1 MSNVLG
7 WALATPIDVH
17 RGVPLPAARFV
28 VLAVPIAA
36 LAFYVFVVRTRRK

>member
-1 MSNVLG
+1 VWKVLG
-7 WALATPIDVH
+7 WAVSVPIDVH